1 MIEKT
6 RGIVL
11 HSIRY
16 GDTSLVVRV
25 FTRSHGMQS
34 YLMQGVRKSKA
45 RIRQNLFQ
53 PLTRV
58 EMVVYHKEHGGLQ
71 RIKEIHCPEPYH
83 SIPYDIIK
91 TSIAIFL
98 AEMLTNAL
106 KEADSS
112 PAMFDF
118 VSHALENLDK
128 ATGRISEFHLVFMMQ
143 LTSFLGFFPASN
155 FDDRNCYFN
164 LKEGTFQAVYHGP
177 EMCLDQEA
185 SRHFHQV
192 VQAGFENLEQ
202 LHLSAAHRKNL
213 LHNTIDYYRW
223 HLEGL
228 KTFRSHLVLESVLH

>member
-6 RGIVL
+6 QGIVL
-11 HSIRY
+11 HSIKY

-34 YLMQGVRKSKA
+34 YLVQGVRKSKA

-53 PLTRV
+53 PLTQV

-71 RIKEIHCPEPYH
+71 RIKEIHCPKPYQ
-83 SIPYDIIK
+83 SIPYDIVK

-98 AEMLTNAL
+98 AEMLTHVL

-112 PAMFDF
+112 PAMFGF
-118 VSHALENLDK
+118 VNQALEYLDSS
-128 ATGRISEFHLVFMMQ
+128 TGRISEFHLVFMMQ
-143 LTSFLGFFPASN
+143 LTSHLGFSPASN
-155 FDDRNCYFN
+155 FDSRNGYFN

-185 SRHFHQV
+185 SRHFHEVAQS
-192 VQAGFENLEQ
+192 GFDELEQ
-202 LHLSAAHRKNL
+202 LRLSAPHRKNL
-213 LHNTIDYYRW
+213 LHNIIDYYRW

-228 KTFRSHLVLESVLH
+228 KTFKSHLVLESILH